1 MFTRKSHHL
10 VHSTRNVQAKSK
22 QNFVLKMILRLQ
34 NWQTKAFDPIPLSF
48 ILFSM
53 PEVFII
59 VPCVIHTVY
68 VHTSYISKSQPYAVI
83 NENVL
88 HRPPL
93 QCCLGVLHCTSA
105 IQNNT
110 WVLSGCLIL
119 HYCITKQYW
128 RVLSGCP
135 NPHQPF
141 SLVLTILHTRTNH
154 HPNIHQILTTL
165 QNILHEWFFSS

>member
-1 MFTRKSHHL
+1 MIFTRNSHHL
-10 VHSTRNVQAKSK
+10 VQSIRNVQAKSK
-22 QNFVLKMILRLQ
+22 QNFMLEMILRLQ
-34 NWQTKAFDPIPLSF
+34 NWHTKAFDAIPFSF

-59 VPCVIHTVY
+59 VLCVTVY
-68 VHTSYISKSQPYAVI
+68 IHTSYIVKSQPYAVI

-110 WVLSGCLIL
+110 W
-119 HYCITKQYW
+119 
-128 RVLSGCP
+128 VLSGCP

-165 QNILHEWFFSS
+165 QNILHEWYFLANVSSCNKTS